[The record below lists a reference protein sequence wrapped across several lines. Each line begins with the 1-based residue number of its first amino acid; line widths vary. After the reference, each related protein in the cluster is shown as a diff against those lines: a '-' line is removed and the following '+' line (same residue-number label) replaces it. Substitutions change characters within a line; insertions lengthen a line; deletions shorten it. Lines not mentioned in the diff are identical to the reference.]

1 MHTQV
6 EQRPARP
13 PVLKRAFAGVVLIL
27 AAALAVKLIVGF
39 VMAIFWGVVV
49 LAAVVAVL
57 WALRTIL

>member
-1 MHTQV
+1 MQTQV

-27 AAALAVKLIVGF
+27 AAALALKLVIGF